1 MAPVLESSH
10 GLRNSTIFRPRQVK
24 DVAHQ
29 EEVVRVLTN
38 TLETANCPHM
48 LFYGPPGTG
57 KTTTALAIAHQL
69 FGPELYKSRVLELN
83 ASDDR
88 GINVVRTKIKDFAAV
103 AVGSNNRPG
112 GYPCPSFKIIILDEA
127 DSMTED
133 AQNALRRT
141 METYSKVTRFFFICN
156 YISR

>member
-1 MAPVLESSH
+1 MHAITLSESELSQH
-10 GLRNSTIFRPRQVK
+10 PHNDMSVFRF
-24 DVAHQ
+24 
-29 EEVVRVLTN
+29 
-38 TLETANCPHM
+38 
-48 LFYGPPGTG
+48 LFFFYR
-57 KTTTALAIAHQL
+57 
-69 FGPELYKSRVLELN
+69 PELYKSRVLELN